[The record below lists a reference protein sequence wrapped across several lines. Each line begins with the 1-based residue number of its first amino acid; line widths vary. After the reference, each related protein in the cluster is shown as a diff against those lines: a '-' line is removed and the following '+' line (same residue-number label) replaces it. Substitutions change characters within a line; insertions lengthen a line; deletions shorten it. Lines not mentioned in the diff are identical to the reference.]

1 MLIFSEFFLNLF
13 SFVGYWIHIS
23 HSSTGA
29 CMYPRSD
36 TRLEPYYL
44 SPSSSAING
53 KLIVRKKGQT
63 WDISM
68 KKKVKNHWITAIQL
82 CPILGPHS
90 AWSCAKLTF
99 ILKSGFILSVG
110 GRTCGWGGLSPTL
123 CVCKK
128 GQLHQFDWR
137 AVENAEGCSVR
148 AGFTHQYSSYGFPPS
163 VF

>member
-68 KKKVKNHWITAIQL
+68 KKKSKKSL
-82 CPILGPHS
+82 DHS
-90 AWSCAKLTF
+90 HSTVSN
-99 ILKSGFILSVG
+99 SGSPFYLIMCKAHFHIEIRLHFKRG
-110 GRTCGWGGLSPTL
+110 GTDMWLGGLSPTL

-148 AGFTHQYSSYGFPPS
+148 AGFTHQYSSYGFPPTM
-163 VF
+163 F

>member
-29 CMYPRSD
+29 CMYPRTD

-53 KLIVRKKGQT
+53 KLIVV
-63 WDISM
+63 
-68 KKKVKNHWITAIQL
+68 KKVKNHWITAIQL

-110 GRTCGWGGLSPTL
+110 GRTCGWGGLSPTQ

-148 AGFTHQYSSYGFPPS
+148 AGFTHQYSSYGFPPTM
-163 VF
+163 F